1 MQITGNCDVC
11 ILRKNSDIVYGE
23 WLQPSLLFF
32 FFFFFYIY
40 FIHSYS
46 VFVGFIST
54 DDSLKALSSLG
65 KKRKASQGTEDM
77 TEDYAGIFT
86 TNNEYLCG

>member
-1 MQITGNCDVC
+1 MFVFCE
-11 ILRKNSDIVYGE
+11 KIVIESMESGHNH
-23 WLQPSLLFF
+23 LSCS